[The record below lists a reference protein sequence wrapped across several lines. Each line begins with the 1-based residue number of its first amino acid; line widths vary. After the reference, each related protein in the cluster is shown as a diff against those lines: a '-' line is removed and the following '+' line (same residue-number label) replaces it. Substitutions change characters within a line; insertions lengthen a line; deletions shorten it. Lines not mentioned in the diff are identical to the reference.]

1 VPAGPRI
8 QLLADVFRRHADDIA
23 SGAVITVRSGRIRI
37 SRPPGRT

>member
-8 QLLADVFRRHADDIA
+8 QLLADVFRRHADDIE

-37 SRPPGRT
+37 SRPPVRT